1 MAWFASYVIETFM
14 ASLQQLICALW
25 GHEEYLH
32 FEKNRMSLQCVACG
46 HESPGWTV
54 NPRQP
59 VLRFQPKGANTS
71 GQELIRK
78 IA

>member
-1 MAWFASYVIETFM
+1 MACFASYVVETFM
-14 ASLQQLICALW
+14 ASLKRLICALQ

-32 FEKNRMSLQCVACG
+32 FEKNRISLQCVACG

-54 NPRQP
+54 KPRDP
-59 VLRFQPKGANTS
+59 VVRFQSKGATTS